1 MPTRPLQH
9 PDLRAPLLMAMQN
22 LAAGKEELP
31 SGTLQKAGC
40 CILKLRYLQ
49 TGLFPPIRY
58 VLCLSMVMQYFRATV
73 LMSHFTMDK

>member
-1 MPTRPLQH
+1 M
-9 PDLRAPLLMAMQN
+9 
-22 LAAGKEELP
+22 
-31 SGTLQKAGC
+31 LQKAGC

-58 VLCLSMVMQYFRATV
+58 VLCLNTVMQCFRATG